1 MKEKTYKLKQD
12 NWAALQELYGKLYA
26 YDKEKAIS
34 EGDTREFWHYTSA
47 KGVLGIFK
55 DYIDDFGNSPKY
67 VEKCSMLA
75 SNIRFMN
82 DSKEYEEGVECFSE
96 LCKNVN
102 EELKPFFNTEVVNQI
117 NDNIY
122 LISFCGEGDLLSQWK
137 WYGKNS
143 GISIRFNIDN
153 IAYRTYEYKNIKNE
167 KEIFSLSDPHTKPL
181 RIKYNHEEKQK
192 YFNMLLEQDR
202 IRDSEAYD
210 LVRLAFVPFCK
221 HEGFVEEK
229 ESRLVFYIGDLGL
242 DENINA
248 VFDIRYNAF
257 EEGRIKPALNVQME
271 LNNEEELVANIISD
285 IIVGPGANQEL
296 VFNFL
301 IHVFDRENYYFHKT
315 TDASIEVEPKEWTEF
330 ISMEDHNVYFVKCKD
345 NKVREAYKCK
355 NGVVIMKSSIPF
367 RG

>member
-1 MKEKTYKLKQD
+1 MKDKTYKLKQD

-26 YDKEKAIS
+26 YDEEKAKS
-34 EGDTREFWHYTSA
+34 EGDIREFWHYTSA

-55 DYIDDFGNSPKY
+55 DYIDDFGTVPKY

-102 EELKPFFNTEVVNQI
+102 DELNPFFNTEIVNQI

-143 GISIRFNIDN
+143 GVSIRFNIDN
-153 IAYRTYEYKNIKNE
+153 IAYRTYEYINTKDENE
-167 KEIFSLSDPHTKPL
+167 SFDFIDPHTKPL
-181 RIKYNHEEKQK
+181 RIKYNRKEKET
-192 YFNMLLEQDR
+192 YFNMLLNQDR
-202 IRDSEAYD
+202 IKDSKAYD

-229 ESRLVFYIGDLGL
+229 ESRLVFYIGDLGI

-271 LNNEEELVANIISD
+271 LHNERRIANNIISD
-285 IIVGPGANQEL
+285 IIVGPGVNQEL

-301 IHVFDRENYYFHKT
+301 IHVFDRENYYFHKDIDT
-315 TDASIEVEPKEWTEF
+315 STDVTPVEWSEF
-330 ISMEDHNVYFVKCKD
+330 GMINDHRVYSVKCND
-345 NKVREAYKCK
+345 NKIRQAYRCQ
-355 NGVVIMKSSIPF
+355 NGLIIMKSSIPF